1 MALNFPSNPTN
12 LQQYTDP
19 NGVVWEYISG
29 KGVWEVLRD
38 DALKEFSGAK
48 ISLSTIQAL
57 TATGSAVS
65 FDTEDFDL
73 GNYYIGT
80 SPSRLTAPS
89 PGFYRI
95 NLLAIAGPQGSGA
108 SYTFTIK
115 KNQNNTIT
123 TTTAGANQ
131 SIAYDEIV
139 QLQSGDYVELY
150 ASETDSV
157 GEVEVGSFFEIQN
170 IGDLV
175 GSAQSPAT
183 TFSGLELTLTSDEAL
198 TSTPTAVTWDYATF
212 NTNADIN
219 GNVYWNISDSSKA
232 YIYTTGYYNIKAF
245 FQAGSQGN
253 DESYTIDLR
262 INGSSSG
269 SASLGPNDTVNF
281 DDIYNFASG
290 SYIQFFASETGSVGE
305 ITTDSYF
312 ELIRLGV

>member
-19 NGVVWEYISG
+19 NGIVWEYISG
-29 KGVWEVLRD
+29 KEIWNVLRD

-108 SYTFTIK
+108 SYTFMIK
-115 KNQNNTIT
+115 KNQTNTIT

-131 SIAYDEIV
+131 SVTYDEIV
-139 QLQSGDYVELY
+139 QLQSGDYIELY

-170 IGDLV
+170 VGDLV

-262 INGSSSG
+262 INGSSSS

-281 DDIYNFASG
+281 DDIYNFTSG
-290 SYIQFFASETGSVGE
+290 SYIQFFASESGSVGE